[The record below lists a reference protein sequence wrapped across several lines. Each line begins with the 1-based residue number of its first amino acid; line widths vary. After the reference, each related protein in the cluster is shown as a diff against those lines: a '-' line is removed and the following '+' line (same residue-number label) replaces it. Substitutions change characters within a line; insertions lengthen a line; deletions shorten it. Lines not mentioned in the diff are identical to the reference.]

1 MTGEADGLLPT
12 VGRRG
17 LMLVLSSPSG
27 AGKTTMARALLAS
40 DTNLTLSVSVTTR
53 TPRPGERDGVDY
65 HFIDEPRF
73 HDMVERGDLLE
84 HALVYGNRYGTP
96 RAPVQAALAEGRD
109 VLFDIDWQGAQ
120 QLRTSAQ
127 ADVVSVFI
135 LPPDAGELRRRLE
148 DRAGGASDDIDRRLA
163 QVADD
168 VTRWPEYDY
177 VIINENLERSL
188 AQVRSVV
195 TAERLRGRRQ
205 PGLFRFVER
214 FRR

>member
-27 AGKTTMARALLAS
+27 AGKTTIARALLAGDS
-40 DTNLTLSVSVTTR
+40 NLTLSISVTTR

-65 HFIDEPRF
+65 HFVDEPRF
-73 HDMVERGDLLE
+73 LAMVERGDLLE

-96 RAPVQAALAEGRD
+96 RAPVQAALADGRD

-127 ADVVSVFI
+127 ADVVSVFV
-135 LPPDAGELRRRLE
+135 LPPDTEELKRRLE
-148 DRAGGASDDIDRRLA
+148 ERAGGASDDIDRRLD

-205 PGLFRFVER
+205 PGLFRFAER